1 MSGIKKIKINISKKT
16 LIYLIMI
23 FFLIFI
29 LSLTYEYVLIK
40 QRKVDCYNLI
50 LDSLND
56 IGWEVYNENMFV
68 SKSNESTFLILNNN
82 FITMKLENSKD
93 RLNIYFDDNVIYLN
107 ENKEKENVNEYEK
120 YKSYLD
126 YDEIKSQLIEV
137 NQKLDKAKCGLYGK
151 NSTALYKYKEESSK

>member
-1 MSGIKKIKINISKKT
+1 MSGRRMSNWRKIEINISKKT

-126 YDEIKSQLIEV
+126 YDKIKSQLI
-137 NQKLDKAKCGLYGK
+137 
-151 NSTALYKYKEESSK
+151 